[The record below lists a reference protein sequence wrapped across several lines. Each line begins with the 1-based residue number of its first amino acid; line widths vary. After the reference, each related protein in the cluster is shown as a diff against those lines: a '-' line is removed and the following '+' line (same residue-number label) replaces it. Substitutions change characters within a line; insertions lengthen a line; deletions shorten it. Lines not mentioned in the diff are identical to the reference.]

1 MQLLVTGHWLAVS
14 LMARRERE
22 REREIEYACIDV
34 IYRYLYR
41 IYDIYI
47 YTHTPVCITFAVCLS
62 LALPH
67 PVEASGEP
75 SNNAAAK
82 ACTFSLASGLD
93 TSTCSI
99 FVLFWF
105 L

>member
-34 IYRYLYR
+34 IYRY
-41 IYDIYI
+41 I
-47 YTHTPVCITFAVCLS
+47 YTHTHVCITFAVCLS